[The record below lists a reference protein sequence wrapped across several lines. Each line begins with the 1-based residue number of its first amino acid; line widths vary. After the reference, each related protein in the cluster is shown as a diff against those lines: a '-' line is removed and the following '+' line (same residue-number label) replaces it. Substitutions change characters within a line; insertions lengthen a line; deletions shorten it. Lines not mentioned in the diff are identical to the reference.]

1 MTKTKGIAFIVSLSI
16 IGMPL
21 FSVSRMCAQTI
32 YTRSARPVS
41 VNTTL
46 TGEFDIVLAS
56 GGPPPGIQI
65 TLPLVATG
73 SNNFRQHFTIKKVD
87 NTAGPVTIVSNP
99 LDPAAANIDGQTSF
113 SLVDLNQEVRLVSD
127 GANWNVVSAV
137 PKNVVNADT
146 FPGANASAKIITARD
161 SCPNTGCVID
171 ARGLQGAQTISQTI
185 TLGLPNGGGKP
196 VQLLLGAATF
206 TTTACP
212 AFELKGESTILEGL
226 SEGNYNGTSSLTTL
240 QVAAGG
246 CSGASGPL
254 VRISIDAGV
263 RGGTIRRLRIDGQRQ
278 QTNTVTAGIEIFAS
292 QTFRNTI
299 EDVTIGN
306 VATGILVGNDV
317 SSHRINRVV
326 IAQVGTGLDF
336 GQGNMRD
343 MVVSNSTISGDVQA
357 FVVGSTGG
365 TISDISD
372 AVAFTNCDMTAS
384 PNVTS
389 PSRPNWI
396 GLVRN
401 VGGFHIAGGW
411 YEFEDPPVAVSP
423 GGLSRNNNV
432 VTVTTT
438 QPHKLTAANV
448 G

>member
-1 MTKTKGIAFIVSLSI
+1 MTKRFGFIFALSI
-16 IGMPL
+16 IGMPPL
-21 FSVSRMCAQTI
+21 SVSRACAQTI
-32 YTRSARPVS
+32 YTRSVRT
-41 VNTTL
+41 VNVDTPLDGTY
-46 TGEFDIVLAS
+46 DIVRAN
-56 GGPPPGIQI
+56 GGQSGIQI

-87 NTAGPVTIVSNP
+87 SLPGPVTIAPNP

-113 SLVDLNQEVRLVSD
+113 SLVDLNQEVRLASD
-127 GANWNVVSAV
+127 GANWNVLNAV

-146 FPGANASAKIITARD
+146 FPGADAGRKITAAIT
-161 SCPNTGCVID
+161 SCPLTGCVVD
-171 ARGLQGAQTISQTI
+171 ARGLQGAQTISETI
-185 TLGLPNGGGKP
+185 TLGLPNGGKP